1 MKPAFK
7 YAVICR
13 HCGKY
18 SVGQMC
24 RILQVS
30 RSGYYKYVKQMQHPA
45 KDLELA
51 EKIRVKQESSRRT
64 YGYRRIKLWL
74 DSEGIVKNPKTIL
87 RIMHKYDLLS
97 EIRRRRKWVQM
108 GQQVHKYQNL
118 LNREFNAEYPN
129 QKWVTDIS
137 YIHTKE
143 GILYLSIIYDLY
155 DRSIVAYK
163 TGTSQ
168 TVNLVLD
175 TIHLAMRSVKTESR
189 RELQL
194 HSDQGFQYTSQAYFN
209 LTREYNITPSMSR
222 RGNCY
227 DNALAENYFG
237 ILKTECIYRHK
248 PETFEQANKMID
260 DYIYFYNHERIQLK
274 TGLAP
279 LALRQSC

>member
-1 MKPAFK
+1 MKPTFK
-7 YAVICR
+7 YAVIHR
-13 HCGKY
+13 HRGKY
-18 SVGQMC
+18 ALCKMC
-24 RILQVS
+24 QFFEVS
-30 RSGYYKYVKQMQHPA
+30 RSGYYKYVNHLNHTA
-45 KDLELA
+45 KDFELA
-51 EKIRVKQESSRRT
+51 EKIRIKQESCKKT
-64 YGYRRIKLWL
+64 YGYRRMKLWL

-97 EIRRRRKWVQM
+97 EIRRRRKWIQM

-118 LNREFNAEYPN
+118 LNREFNAAHPN

-143 GILYLSIIYDLY
+143 GVLYLSMIRDLY
-155 DRSIVAYK
+155 DRSIIAYK

-175 TIHLAMRSVKTESR
+175 TIRLAMKSVKTESR
-189 RELQL
+189 RELHL
-194 HSDQGFQYTSQAYFN
+194 HSDQGFQYTSQAYFD
-209 LTREYNITPSMSR
+209 LTKEYGITPSMSR

-227 DNALAENYFG
+227 DNALAENFFG

-274 TGLAP
+274 TGLPP
-279 LALRQSC
+279 LSLRQSG

>member
-1 MKPAFK
+1 
-7 YAVICR
+7 
-13 HCGKY
+13 
-18 SVGQMC
+18 MC

-97 EIRRRRKWVQM
+97 EICRRRKWVQM